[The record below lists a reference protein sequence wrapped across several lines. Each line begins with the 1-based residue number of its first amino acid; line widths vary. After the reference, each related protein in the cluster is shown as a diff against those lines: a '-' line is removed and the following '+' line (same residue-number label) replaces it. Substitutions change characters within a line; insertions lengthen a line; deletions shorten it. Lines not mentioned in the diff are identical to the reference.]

1 MTWLRIDDGMVDH
14 RKWAALEE
22 DPRTWSECLAV
33 WMALAS
39 YCARVSSDG
48 FVEDAR
54 IGRLTPLGARAR
66 QRCDDLVR
74 VGLMEREEGGYRFHD
89 WLDYQPSAAD
99 VTRDREAARIRQKR
113 AREEARSRR
122 ESRDPS
128 RRDIHRDSRG
138 TETVSHGPPVP
149 TRPDPS
155 TLATRESGA
164 RAPEVPTSVEVEP
177 KVRAAIGE
185 AQRAEAARARLAP
198 VWRERTGATPM
209 ELSALT
215 PKAEVVSALAGLPDE
230 PELSGVLDRFF
241 DDPKMRERGWP
252 IQWLLRNP
260 AQWSGRAG
268 AKGGHAPPRK
278 NHEYE
283 ARSMTFD
290 ELMNERE
297 VALGGG
303 SHG

>member
-22 DPRTWSECLAV
+22 DPRAWSECLAV
-33 WMALAS
+33 WLALAS

-48 FVEDAR
+48 YVEDAR

-74 VGLMEREEGGYRFHD
+74 VGLMEREPSGYRFHD

-99 VTRDREAARIRQKR
+99 VTRDREAARLRQRR
-113 AREEARSRR
+113 ARDEARSRR

-138 TETVSHGPPVP
+138 TEGVSHGPPVP
-149 TRPDPS
+149 TRPDPT

-164 RAPEVPTSVEVEP
+164 GA
-177 KVRAAIGE
+177 
-185 AQRAEAARARLAP
+185 
-198 VWRERTGATPM
+198 GATPAA
-209 ELSALT
+209 EDPPARVASTEPVRKILQAAYESRGLSVPLEALSTT
-215 PKAEVVSALAGLPDE
+215 PDIETHTKLAGLDAKHLPAL
-230 PELSGVLDRFF
+230 LSRFF
-241 DDPKMRERGWP
+241 DDPKMAERGWP
-252 IQWLLRNP
+252 ITWFLRNP
-260 AQWSGRAG
+260 NQWSGRSS

-278 NHEYE
+278 ASEYE
-283 ARSMTFD
+283 ARSITFD
-290 ELMNERE
+290 QLMSERE
-297 VALGGG
+297 AALGGG